1 MQMTLLVMTQSVP
14 QSFSQIPSI
23 SPASSLLFI
32 PPRSPD
38 HAGLSPGPPQGSPNC
53 PAPPTRRWPTPAVVF
68 SRRGWAGGRRQLP
81 SQPSA
86 LALHVPRSTPRC
98 SHPVSSTY
106 CASFCLLLGHR
117 ALSLHFSTGTFQG
130 LWEEVL
136 HLLTKSEPGFV
147 GSFSVFSLVVSQL
160 HCTWYSCNFMFICRL
175 WSCKLTKL

>member
-1 MQMTLLVMTQSVP
+1 ML
-14 QSFSQIPSI
+14 
-23 SPASSLLFI
+23 ASLL
-32 PPRSPD
+32 D
-38 HAGLSPGPPQGSPNC
+38 L
-53 PAPPTRRWPTPAVVF
+53 
-68 SRRGWAGGRRQLP
+68 RRGLLTALPHQPAGDPHLLSSSAGGGEPEEGDSCLHSPLP
-81 SQPSA
+81 WLSTF
-86 LALHVPRSTPRC
+86 PRSTPRC

-106 CASFCLLLGHR
+106 CASFCLLLGHH

-175 WSCKLTKL
+175 